1 MSQFPSLTYF
11 TQIHKKV
18 LKTIKSQK
26 AGPDKVVI
34 VEEADLAQV
43 DQSRFRSSSSNLPI
57 WAEKQTNSKEG
68 IV

>member
-1 MSQFPSLTYF
+1 MSQFKSLTYC
-11 TQIHKKV
+11 TQIHKNV
-18 LKTIKSQK
+18 LKIIKSQE

-43 DQSRFRSSSSNLPI
+43 HQGRFRSSSSNLPI
-57 WAEKQTNSKEG
+57 WAEKQTNSKED